1 MPMSM
6 TKGRTIMQKD
16 KEKGKVT
23 SNHRPVTCLPLVCKL
38 LPGVIAEVY
47 GFLDANFLL
56 PQDKKDAGEQIKSR
70 GTNSLMFIDQMIL
83 REVNM
88 RKQNLSVTCID
99 YRKAYDMVGKE
110 FSKVTPCH
118 YFYLLWVCYH
128 LYIS

>member
-1 MPMSM
+1 M
-6 TKGRTIMQKD
+6 
-16 KEKGKVT
+16 
-23 SNHRPVTCLPLVCKL
+23 VCKL

-83 REVNM
+83 REVNT

-118 YFYLLWVCYH
+118 YFYLLWFCYH